1 MNSGQTSE
9 RAYDTLRRHILT
21 RRFRPGDRLEPA
33 PLAEALGSS
42 VTPVRDAL
50 HVLAGEGLVERRT
63 SDGFHLPQITE
74 PELADL
80 YRWNADLLQLAIRN
94 RDVPADAIAADI
106 APAELADAAAHLFER
121 IALRSDNLEHARAIR
136 AASARLHP
144 ARMVEPML
152 FEDIEA
158 ELANLAEICDRGDG
172 SALRRSITAYHRRR
186 WRAAAELV
194 RRLYRHA

>member
-9 RAYDTLRRHILT
+9 RAYDMLRRHILT
-21 RRFRPGDRLEPA
+21 RAFRPGDRLEPT
-33 PLAEALGSS
+33 PLAQALGSS

-80 YRWNADLLQLAIRN
+80 YRWNGDLLLLAIRG
-94 RDVPADAIAADI
+94 RDAPADPIALNTPPCEAADAIA
-106 APAELADAAAHLFER
+106 HLFDR
-121 IALRSDNLEHARAIR
+121 IASHSDNLEHRRAIK

-144 ARMVEPML
+144 ARIVEPTL
-152 FEDIEA
+152 FADIEA
-158 ELANLAEICDRGDG
+158 ERAVLAETCTRGDVV
-172 SALRRSITAYHRRR
+172 ALRRTITAYHRRR
-186 WRAAAELV
+186 RRAAGELV
-194 RRLYRHA
+194 RRLYRHD

>member
-21 RRFRPGDRLEPA
+21 RAFRPGDRLEPA

-80 YRWNADLLQLAIRN
+80 YRWNADLLQLAIRGWEYPG
-94 RDVPADAIAADI
+94 DPIVLGMPASEPADTI
-106 APAELADAAAHLFER
+106 AHLFDR
-121 IALRSDNLEHARAIR
+121 IVSHSDNLEHRRAIK

-144 ARMVEPML
+144 ARMVEPIL
-152 FEDIEA
+152 FADIEA
-158 ELANLAEICDRGDG
+158 EITDLAETCARGDVA
-172 SALRRSITAYHRRR
+172 ALRRGITAYHRRR
-186 WRAAAELV
+186 RRAAAELV
-194 RRLYRHA
+194 RRLYRHE

>member
-21 RRFRPGDRLEPA
+21 RAFRPGDRLEPA
-33 PLAEALGSS
+33 PLAEAFGSS

-63 SDGFHLPQITE
+63 SDGFHLPHITE

-80 YRWNADLLQLAIRN
+80 YQWNGDLLLLAIRGWEAPAASI
-94 RDVPADAIAADI
+94 VPRMPPAEAADAIAQ
-106 APAELADAAAHLFER
+106 LFDR
-121 IALRSDNLEHARAIR
+121 IASHSDNLEHRRAIK

-144 ARMVEPML
+144 ARTVEPAL
-152 FEDIEA
+152 FADIGA
-158 ELANLAEICDRGDG
+158 EMADLAETCARGDRV
-172 SALRRSITAYHRRR
+172 ALRRRITAYHRRR
-186 WRAAAELV
+186 RRAAAELV
-194 RRLYRHA
+194 RRLYRHN